1 MPADTQL
8 AGIWSQGLPPI
19 DTEPESDGFDIGEY
33 DPDAHDLSEMFKDL
47 PPIDTSTE
55 RDPDRFDVDEY
66 DAAELAALLGSVP
79 IPDLPDYGDDPTVTE
94 AMLPAAP

>member
-55 RDPDRFDVDEY
+55 PDPNRFDISEDDPDY
-66 DAAELAALLGSVP
+66 ELQALLDCIP
-79 IPDLPDYGDDPTVTE
+79 IPDFPGCPDDPSVTE
-94 AMLPAAP
+94 APLARF